1 VHVVIGT
8 VISTNVAG
16 IPCKAEC
23 VHYFRQEPLGYRANS
38 DWDARGYTECD
49 FVILDRR
56 GRLAEWL
63 ERKLTKDEADRIR
76 ADLIDAIKQNEREYA

>member
-8 VISTNVAG
+8 VIETTVAG

-49 FVILDRR
+49 FVILDQR
-56 GRLAEWL
+56 GRPAAWL
-63 ERKLTKDEADRIR
+63 ERKLTRDDNERIR
-76 ADLIDAIKQNEREYA
+76 ADLIEAIQKSERAYA